1 MDNRVQHLDMK
12 LLFAKRH
19 RVPNL
24 RIELSV
30 LVGLPFLLVSGPAAA
45 SHDGPFPTSETFLFL
60 IIGLSLGAAIAA
72 FWCFKRFSM
81 FRDAMA
87 AVGRPRQII
96 DKKGRVIFATEAL
109 ARSFGDSGR
118 PLPELLKER
127 AVDEATRKEIERL
140 ESVAQRARTG
150 SAEVHL
156 RSDSHAGANEVA
168 DSGLEPWSATIWR
181 DVSVYPLDSSGEQV
195 VWLIDDMQPRRRF
208 EHLVEAERNRFLS
221 LLEPTSLGCYTLDG
235 AGRITAVN
243 QRFADWLG
251 WPKAAL
257 ENGDRRLRDLVAGGS
272 SEAEARLEGKG
283 GALRFKTASG
293 EGFDGWVVQASER
306 NEDGSLIR
314 ARGVVRNLQRERA
327 PAEALTKAEQR
338 LDDLFQR
345 APVGLALVDA
355 EGVITECNEAA
366 RTLAGIEGGFTAGQ
380 RLVDLVAE
388 ESRPLVTDLMERP
401 ANGAGGGAG
410 GDGQSV
416 EVSLL
421 GDEGVACALYL
432 TPVSHGPQEN
442 GIEQPSGF
450 IAHFIDTTEQKSLER
465 QFVQSQKMQAVGQ
478 LAGGIAHDFNNL
490 LTAMIGFSDLLLLRH
505 RPGDQSFADIMQI
518 KQNANRAANLVRQLL
533 AFSRQQT
540 LQPKVLDL
548 TDILAELSHLLRR
561 LIGENIELN
570 MTHGRDLGRV
580 KADQGQLEQVIIN
593 LAVNARDA
601 MDGGGTLTI
610 KTENF
615 ALSRVT
621 KRKGETLPPG
631 GYTQIEMSDTG
642 CGVARENL
650 DRIFDPFFTTKEV
663 GAGTGLGLS
672 TVYGI
677 VKQTGGFVF
686 VESQVGK
693 GTTFSILLPHHVQT
707 ESEASEE
714 DQQVEETRDL
724 TGVGTLLLVED
735 EDAVR
740 AFSARALRNKGYDVL
755 EARSGEAALELL
767 NEKPGAIDLLIT
779 DVVMPRIDGPTLVRQ
794 VRSERPDLKVIF
806 ISGYAEDAFRKRLD
820 QDAGIHFLPKPFS
833 LKQLAGKVKEVM
845 RENSAA
851 A

>member
-1 MDNRVQHLDMK
+1 MTAASTQVFMRRNLTRTGG
-12 LLFAKRH
+12 LLSGISLVLVAKPALAAGPGEFLAAAQLVPLLGGLAVGAGLAGYFALR
-19 RVPNL
+19 RL
-24 RIELSV
+24 RIY
-30 LVGLPFLLVSGPAAA
+30 
-45 SHDGPFPTSETFLFL
+45 
-60 IIGLSLGAAIAA
+60 
-72 FWCFKRFSM
+72 
-81 FRDAMA
+81 RDAIS

-96 DKKGRVIFATEAL
+96 DGAGRVIFASESLGET
-109 ARSFGDSGR
+109 FGDRSR
-118 PLPELLKER
+118 PLPELLKAR
-127 AVDEATRKEIERL
+127 AADTESREKIERL
-140 ESVAQRARTG
+140 EVIARRG
-150 SAEVHL
+150 RKGAAEIRLTLGTAPDGEAAEQAV
-156 RSDSHAGANEVA
+156 RQDIA
-168 DSGLEPWSATIWR
+168 
-181 DVSVYPLDSSGEQV
+181 VYPLRSGSDHA
-195 VWLIDDMQPRRRF
+195 VWLVDDMQLRRRT
-208 EHLVEAERNRFLS
+208 EHRVEAEQRRFLA
-221 LLEPTSLGCYTLDG
+221 LLEPTTLGGYLLDG
-235 AGRITAVN
+235 QGRIVAVN
-243 QRFADWLG
+243 QRMADWLG

-257 ENGDRRLRDLVAGGS
+257 EGGGRRLRDLFSETSPDLPTAHNGAPPEAGAPPG
-272 SEAEARLEGKG
+272 EG
-283 GALRFKTASG
+283 GAMRFKTASG
-293 EGFDGWVVQASER
+293 EGFEGWVTQAIER
-306 NEDGSLIR
+306 GGDGAL
-314 ARGVVRNLQRERA
+314 ARTFGLVRNLTRERA
-327 PAEALTKAEQR
+327 PAEALAGAERR

-345 APVGLALVDA
+345 APVGLALVDGR
-355 EGVITECNEAA
+355 GVITECNEAV
-366 RTLAGIEGGFTAGQ
+366 RELAGLEGEFASGR

-388 ESRPLVTDLMERP
+388 ESRPLVTDLMER
-401 ANGAGGGAG
+401 AARGGNGADPADP
-410 GDGQSV
+410 DGRSV
-416 EVSLL
+416 EVSLA
-421 GDEGVACALYL
+421 GTEGAACALFL
-432 TPVSHGPQEN
+432 TPSGSAPDKDGEES
-442 GIEQPSGF
+442 GGF

-570 MTHGRDLGRV
+570 MVHGRDLGRV

-601 MDGGGTLTI
+601 MPGGGTLTI
-610 KTENF
+610 QTKNVTF
-615 ALSRVT
+615 SRVT
-621 KRKGETLPPG
+621 KRKGETLPAG
-631 GYTQIEMSDTG
+631 GYTQIQTTDTG
-642 CGVARENL
+642 CGVSRENL

-677 VKQTGGFVF
+677 VRQTGGFVF
-686 VESQVGK
+686 VDSEVDK
-693 GTTFSILLPHHVQT
+693 GTTFSILLPHHVQSD
-707 ESEASEE
+707 SEAEE
-714 DQQVEETRDL
+714 AEIQAEESRDL

-767 NEKPGAIDLLIT
+767 KDKPGDIDLLIT

-794 VRSERPDLKVIF
+794 VRGERPDLKVIF

-820 QDAGIHFLPKPFS
+820 RDAGIHFLPKPFS

-845 RENSAA
+845 RENAA
-851 A
+851 

>member
-1 MDNRVQHLDMK
+1 MAAKPALAAETGEFLTAVQLVPLLGGLALGGALAGYFALRRLRVY
-12 LLFAKRH
+12 
-19 RVPNL
+19 
-24 RIELSV
+24 
-30 LVGLPFLLVSGPAAA
+30 
-45 SHDGPFPTSETFLFL
+45 
-60 IIGLSLGAAIAA
+60 
-72 FWCFKRFSM
+72 
-81 FRDAMA
+81 RDAIS

-96 DKKGRVIFATEAL
+96 DGAGRVIFASDSLGET
-109 ARSFGDSGR
+109 FGDRAR
-118 PLPELLKER
+118 PLPELLKAR
-127 AVDEATRKEIERL
+127 AADDESREKIERL
-140 ESVAQRARTG
+140 EVIARRG
-150 SAEVHL
+150 RKGAAEIRL
-156 RSDSHAGANEVA
+156 RPGAAGDGQPEDQAAVRQDIA
-168 DSGLEPWSATIWR
+168 
-181 DVSVYPLDSSGEQV
+181 VYPLKPGSGHA
-195 VWLIDDMQPRRRF
+195 VWLVDDMQLRQRT
-208 EHLVEAERNRFLS
+208 EHRVEAERRRFMA
-221 LLEPTSLGCYTLDG
+221 LLEPTTLGGYLLDG
-235 AGRITAVN
+235 QGCIVAVN
-243 QRFADWLG
+243 QRLADWLG

-257 ENGDRRLRDLVAGGS
+257 EGGGRRLRDLF
-272 SEAEARLEGKG
+272 AEAAPDLLAAHAPAPREAGVPQGEG
-283 GALRFKTASG
+283 GAIRFKTASG
-293 EGFDGWVVQASER
+293 EGFDGWVTQAIER
-306 NEDGSLIR
+306 GEDGTLVR
-314 ARGVVRNLQRERA
+314 TYGLVRNLTRERA
-327 PAEALTKAEQR
+327 PAEALARAERR

-355 EGVITECNEAA
+355 GGVITECNEAI
-366 RTLAGIEGGFTAGQ
+366 RDLAGLEGERAAGR
-380 RLVDLVAE
+380 RLVELVAE
-388 ESRPLVTDLMERP
+388 DGRPLVTDLMER
-401 ANGAGGGAG
+401 AAKGEAGHVDLADQ
-410 GDGQSV
+410 DGRSV
-416 EVSLL
+416 EVTLAGS
-421 GDEGVACALYL
+421 GGVTCALFL
-432 TPVSHGPQEN
+432 TPLGRAPEKDSAEAGGFEA
-442 GIEQPSGF
+442 GGF

-570 MTHGRDLGRV
+570 MIHGRDLGRV

-601 MDGGGTLTI
+601 MPGGGKLTI
-610 KTENF
+610 QTKNVT
-615 ALSRVT
+615 LRRVT
-621 KRKGETLPPG
+621 KRKGETLPAG
-631 GYTQIEMSDTG
+631 GYTQIQTIDTG
-642 CGVARENL
+642 CGVTRENL

-677 VKQTGGFVF
+677 VRQTGGFVF
-686 VESQVGK
+686 VESEVDK
-693 GTTFSILLPHHVQT
+693 GTTFSILLPHNVQS
-707 ESEASEE
+707 ESEAEE
-714 DQQVEETRDL
+714 AETQAEESRDL

-767 NEKPGAIDLLIT
+767 NEKPGDIDLLIT

-820 QDAGIHFLPKPFS
+820 RDAGIHFLPKPFS

-845 RENSAA
+845 RENAA
-851 A
+851 